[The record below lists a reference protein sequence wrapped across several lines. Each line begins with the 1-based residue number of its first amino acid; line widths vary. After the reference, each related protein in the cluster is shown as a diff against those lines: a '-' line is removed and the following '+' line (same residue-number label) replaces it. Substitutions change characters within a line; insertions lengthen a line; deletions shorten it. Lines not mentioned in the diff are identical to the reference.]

1 MPVWGSTHRD
11 LRFNPPWGKTDEVQY
26 VSNTLGYQTCDVV
39 PFVHCTISFVY
50 FTSCHFSP
58 GRISFHNAALL
69 TMRKKPLF
77 AFFTQPNVTLLHNS
91 YSSSSSSLLTENY
104 LPLYFTLIIIRVQLS
119 LVGELLFLNLFIRG
133 GVFCNAIDFREDL
146 QSSKE
151 RDLS

>member
-1 MPVWGSTHRD
+1 MS
-11 LRFNPPWGKTDEVQY
+11 Y
-26 VSNTLGYQTCDVV
+26 TLGYQTCEVV
-39 PFVHCTISFVY
+39 TFVHCTVSFAH
-50 FTSCHFSP
+50 FACCHFNS
-58 GRISFHNAALL
+58 GGSSFHNPPLL
-69 TMRKKPLF
+69 KMRKKPLF

>member
-1 MPVWGSTHRD
+1 MCPTP
-11 LRFNPPWGKTDEVQY
+11 L
-26 VSNTLGYQTCDVV
+26 LGYQTCDVR
-39 PFVHCTISFVY
+39 FVHCTVSLAY
-50 FTSCHFSP
+50 FAFCHFSSS
-58 GRISFHNAALL
+58 RSSFHNPPLL
-69 TMRKKPLF
+69 KMRKKPLF